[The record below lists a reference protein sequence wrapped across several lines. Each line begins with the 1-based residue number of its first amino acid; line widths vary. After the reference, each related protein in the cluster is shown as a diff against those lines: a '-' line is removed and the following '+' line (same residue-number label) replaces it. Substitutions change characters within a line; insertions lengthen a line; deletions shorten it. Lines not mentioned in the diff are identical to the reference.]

1 MKSVVQF
8 FIIFLP
14 SAIFAQTMSQK
25 IQTAFTQFEKDPQ
38 LANAIS
44 SLYVVDAKTGN
55 VVFDKNAR
63 VGLAPASTQKMIT
76 SVTAFELLKKDFRYK
91 TILQADGEINNA
103 VLDGRVDVIGSGD
116 PTFGSN
122 RYSQT
127 KRNLI
132 LNAFA
137 NAIQKKGIKQI
148 KNPLSFNYTSTPY
161 QSIPDGWI
169 MQDIGNYYGAGSSVL
184 NWKEN
189 QFDIVLNSIKEINK
203 EKAVRVISP
212 NNKNF
217 INELKAGPIGSGD
230 NAYCYLPIQGN
241 AWVLTGSIPVGEE
254 KFTISAADIDPANT
268 MLTDLSTALNQQSI
282 ITKGIED
289 YKTKLTETITKKADE
304 KNKTDLYTHYSPT
317 LDSIVYWLNKKS
329 INLYAE
335 ALLKTMALQEKGM
348 ASTDTGVSIVKSFW
362 ATKNIDKNE
371 LNMFDGSGLSPLNR
385 VTTHAQVE
393 ILKYATTKDWYKY
406 FLQSLPLYNG
416 MTMKSGTISNVK
428 GFCGYHTNKDGNSY
442 IFSFLVNN
450 YNGKAGEL
458 TNKMFKILDI
468 LK

>member
-1 MKSVVQF
+1 MKRIVQF
-8 FIIFLP
+8 FFIFFP
-14 SAIFAQTMSQK
+14 SAILAQTITQK

-44 SLYVVDAKTGN
+44 SLYVINAKTGN
-55 VVFDKNAR
+55 VIFDKNAR
-63 VGLAPASTQKMIT
+63 VGLAPASTQKIIT
-76 SVTAFELLKKDFRYK
+76 SVTAFELLKKDFKYK
-91 TILQADGEINNA
+91 TILQAVGEMNDA
-103 VLDGRVDVIGSGD
+103 VLKGPVNIIGSGD

-127 KRNLI
+127 KSNLI

-137 NAIQKKGIKQI
+137 IAIQKKGIKQI
-148 KNPLSFNYTSTPY
+148 LSPLSFNYKSTPW

-169 MQDIGNYYGAGSSVL
+169 MQDIGNYYGAGSAVL

-189 QFDIVLNSIKEINK
+189 QFDIVLNSIKDITK

-212 NNKNF
+212 TNKNF

-230 NAYCYLPIQGN
+230 NAYCYLPMQGN
-241 AWVLTGSIPVGEE
+241 AWVLSGSIPVGEE
-254 KFTISAADIDPANT
+254 KFTISGADIDPAKT
-268 MLTDLSTALNQQSI
+268 MLTDLSVALNQQSI

-289 YKTKLTETITKKADE
+289 YKTKLSESFTNKIEE
-304 KNKTDLYTHYSPT
+304 KNIVDLYTHYSPT
-317 LDSIVYWLNKKS
+317 LDSIIYWLNKKS

-335 ALLKTMALQEKGM
+335 ALIKTMALQEKGM
-348 ASTDTGVSIVKSFW
+348 ASTDTGVSIVKTFW

-428 GFCGYHTNKDGNSY
+428 GFCGYHMSKDGNSY

-450 YNGKAGEL
+450 YNGKASEL
-458 TNKMFKILDI
+458 TNKMFKILDN